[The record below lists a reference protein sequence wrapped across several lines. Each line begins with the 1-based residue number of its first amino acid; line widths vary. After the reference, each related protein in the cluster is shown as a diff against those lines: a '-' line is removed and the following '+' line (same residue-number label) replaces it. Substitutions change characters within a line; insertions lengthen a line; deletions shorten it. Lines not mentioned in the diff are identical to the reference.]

1 MTQIPPHQ
9 SLIQYYQLR
18 NSLIVLLNELADLA
32 QQRSLSIVV
41 DEWIDGRIPKSYIA
55 SNTDAFH
62 QLSLRAIIDEDIRQT
77 YKPFRV
83 AVVGEFTR
91 GKTTLLNALLE
102 QKILTSDRR
111 PNTATCTIL
120 KYGKIPH
127 IRVRYFDST
136 GLEALDINTQNLA
149 ADLVSYTSDAG
160 IDDEQYEARLQGDEK
175 SLADQIEGVH
185 VWLPAKF
192 LGQRGYELIDTPG
205 LGSIFDSHQV
215 ITYNAIPQMDAVLF
229 LTQFNALIGE
239 GELVFLGSLREY
251 VNRFL
256 FVLTKVDL
264 AQKEENP
271 HEAINK
277 AIDFTRS
284 VLTNQVQLPNPPIYP
299 ISGVAAAQDN
309 HYHKSGIIQLV
320 EALDQFISCSSGRE
334 RLLKLYRSANTY
346 HIWVEKD
353 IQRELEELNHQI
365 AQLAEAE
372 DQLKSKIDDIELFRG
387 DLNLLLKSQ
396 TEELEKRMLDGID
409 RLQER
414 LKLIVTEI
422 PINLQ
427 TKADEV
433 VHLWLKEQE
442 AVFRHDVQLLEN
454 STKFFLSKI
463 LFWAARSTLTLIPE
477 DLLLLDVMTKEI
489 NLSTTLVSL
498 TNVAKFLSDH
508 IKREFL
514 ASQLPPNQNLV
525 TDKATQLNVRN
536 QAESLF
542 RECVE
547 SLYIYLEAM
556 INRLVGYYLQLI
568 KQQTQL
574 IDEQRNKFQQSLN
587 LISQQNYS
595 INNIRQQLE
604 SIKLYLNINPKI

>member
-18 NSLIVLLNELADLA
+18 NRLIVLLNELVDLA

-41 DEWIDGRIPKSYIA
+41 DEWIDGWIPKSYIA
-55 SNTDAFH
+55 GNTDTFH
-62 QLSLRAIIDEDIRQT
+62 QLSLRAIVNEDIRQT
-77 YKPFRV
+77 YKPFRI

-136 GLEALDINTQNLA
+136 GLEPLDIHTQNLA
-149 ADLVSYTSDAG
+149 ADLVNYTSDAG
-160 IDDEQYEARLQGDEK
+160 MDEEKYEALLQGDEK

-185 VWLPAKF
+185 VWLPAEF

-205 LGSIFDSHQV
+205 LGSIFDSHQA
-215 ITYNAIPQMDAVLF
+215 IAYNAIPQMDAILF

-264 AQKEENP
+264 AQKEENSY
-271 HEAINK
+271 EAINK

-299 ISGVAAAQDN
+299 ISSVAAVQDN
-309 HYHKSGIIQLV
+309 QYDKSGIVQLV
-320 EALDQFISCSSGRE
+320 EALDRFISCSSGRE

-353 IQRELEELNHQI
+353 IQRELEDLNHQI
-365 AQLAEAE
+365 AELKEAE
-372 DQLKSKIDDIELFRG
+372 NQLISKINDIELSRS
-387 DLNLLLKSQ
+387 DLNFLLKTQ
-396 TEELEKRMLDGID
+396 TEELEKRLLENIYQLPDF
-409 RLQER
+409 
-414 LKLIVTEI
+414 LKAILTETT
-422 PINLQ
+422 INVH
-427 TKADEV
+427 KKVDEV
-433 VHLWLKEQE
+433 IHLWLKEQA
-442 AVFRHDVQLLEN
+442 AVFRYDIQLLEN
-454 STKFFLSKI
+454 STKFFVSKI
-463 LFWAARSTLTLIPE
+463 LFWACRSTMTFIPE
-477 DLLLLDVMTKEI
+477 DLLLLDVMIKEI
-489 NLSTTLVSL
+489 NFSTTLVSL
-498 TNVAKFLSDH
+498 TNVAKFVSDR
-508 IKREFL
+508 IKRELL
-514 ASQLPPNQNLV
+514 ASQLPHNQNIV
-525 TDKATQLNVRN
+525 IDKATELNVRH

-542 RECVE
+542 REWVE
-547 SLYIYLEAM
+547 SLYIYLEAI
-556 INRLVGYYLQLI
+556 INRVVSYYLQLI
-568 KQQTQL
+568 KKQIQL
-574 IDEQRNKFQQSLN
+574 IEEQRNKLQQRLN

-604 SIKLYLNINPKI
+604 SIKLYFK

>member
-18 NSLIVLLNELADLA
+18 NRLIVLLNELADIA

-55 SNTDAFH
+55 GNTNTFH
-62 QLSLRAIIDEDIRQT
+62 QLSLRAIVNEDIRQT
-77 YKPFRV
+77 YKPFRI

-102 QKILTSDRR
+102 QKILISDRR

-136 GLEALDINTQNLA
+136 GLEPLDIDTQNLA

-160 IDDEQYEARLQGDEK
+160 MDDEQYEARLQGDER

-185 VWLPAKF
+185 VWLPAEF

-271 HEAINK
+271 HQAINK

-284 VLTNQVQLPNPPIYP
+284 VLINQVQLSNPAIYP
-299 ISGVAAAQDN
+299 ISGVAAVQDN
-309 HYHKSGIIQLV
+309 QYDKSGIIQLV
-320 EALDQFISCSSGRE
+320 EALDQFISCSSGKE

-353 IQRELEELNHQI
+353 IQREFEELNHQI

-372 DQLKSKIDDIELFRG
+372 DQLGAKIDNIELFRG
-387 DLNLLLKSQ
+387 DLNFLLKSQ
-396 TEELEKRMLDGID
+396 TKELEKRLLDGID
-409 RLQER
+409 KLQER
-414 LKLIVTEI
+414 LKVMITEI

-427 TKADEV
+427 IKADEM

-442 AVFRHDVQLLEN
+442 AVFKHNVQLLEN
-454 STKFFLSKI
+454 STKFLLSKI
-463 LFWAARSTLTLIPE
+463 LFWADRPILTLIPE
-477 DLLLLDVMTKEI
+477 DLLLLDGMTQEI
-489 NLSTTLVSL
+489 NLTTTLVSL
-498 TNVAKFLSDH
+498 TNVAKLVSDI
-508 IKREFL
+508 IKRELL
-514 ASQLPPNQNLV
+514 ASQLPPHRNIV
-525 TDKATQLNVRN
+525 PDKATELNVRN
-536 QAESLF
+536 QTESLF
-542 RECVE
+542 REWVE
-547 SLYIYLEAM
+547 SIYIYLEDN
-556 INRLVGYYLQLI
+556 INRVVNYYLQLI
-568 KQQTQL
+568 KQQIHQ
-574 IDEQRNKFQQSLN
+574 INEQRQKFQQNLN
-587 LISQQNYS
+587 LISQQNNS

-604 SIKLYLNINPKI
+604 SIKLYLK

>member
-9 SLIQYYQLR
+9 SLLQYYQLR
-18 NSLIVLLNELADLA
+18 NRLIVLLNELADLA

-55 SNTDAFH
+55 GDTETFH
-62 QLSLRAIIDEDIRQT
+62 QLSLRAIVDEDIRQT

-102 QKILTSDRR
+102 QKTLISDRR

-136 GLEALDINTQNLA
+136 GLEPLDIHTQNLA
-149 ADLVSYTSDAG
+149 ADLVNYTSDAG
-160 IDDEQYEARLQGDEK
+160 MDEEKYEARLQGNEK
-175 SLADQIEGVH
+175 SLAEQIEGVH
-185 VWLPAKF
+185 VWLPAEF

-215 ITYNAIPQMDAVLF
+215 ITYNAIPQMDAILF

-239 GELVFLGSLREY
+239 GELVFLSSLREY

-284 VLTNQVQLPNPPIYP
+284 VLTNQVQLSNPPIYP
-299 ISGVAAAQDN
+299 ISGVAAVQDN
-309 HYHKSGIIQLV
+309 QYDKSGIIQLV
-320 EALDQFISCSSGRE
+320 EALDQFISCSSGKE

-346 HIWVEKD
+346 YIWVEKD
-353 IQRELEELNHQI
+353 IQREFEELNHKI
-365 AQLAEAE
+365 AELTEAE
-372 DQLKSKIDDIELFRG
+372 NQLISKINDIELSRD
-387 DLNLLLKSQ
+387 DLNLLLKTQ
-396 TEELEKRMLDGID
+396 TEELEKRLLEDIYQ
-409 RLQER
+409 LPEL
-414 LKLIVTEI
+414 LKVLITETT
-422 PINLQ
+422 INVH
-427 TKADEV
+427 TKVDEV
-433 VHLWLKEQE
+433 VNLWLQEQE
-442 AVFRHDVQLLEN
+442 AVFSHYIQFLEN
-454 STKFFLSKI
+454 ITKFIGSKI
-463 LFWAARSTLTLIPE
+463 LFWTGRSRLNLRPE

-489 NLSTTLVSL
+489 DFSTTLVSL
-498 TNVAKFLSDH
+498 TKIAMFVGDR
-508 IKREFL
+508 IKTEL
-514 ASQLPPNQNLV
+514 LVSQLPTELNL
-525 TDKATQLNVRN
+525 RN

-556 INRLVGYYLQLI
+556 INRVVSYYLQWI
-568 KQQTQL
+568 KQQIHL
-574 IDEQRNKFQQSLN
+574 IDEQRNKLQQHLN
-587 LISQQNYS
+587 LTSQQNYS
-595 INNIRQQLE
+595 IHNIRQNLE
-604 SIKLYLNINPKI
+604 NLKLYLK

>member
-1 MTQIPPHQ
+1 MTQIPPHE

-18 NSLIVLLNELADLA
+18 NRLIVLLNELADIA

-55 SNTDAFH
+55 GNTDTFH
-62 QLSLRAIIDEDIRQT
+62 QLSLRAIVNEDIRQT
-77 YKPFRV
+77 YKPFRI

-136 GLEALDINTQNLA
+136 GLEPLDIHTQNLA
-149 ADLVSYTSDAG
+149 ADLVSYTSDTG
-160 IDDEQYEARLQGDEK
+160 IDDEQYEARLQGDEQ

-185 VWLPAKF
+185 VWLPADF
-192 LGQRGYELIDTPG
+192 LSQRGYELIDTPG
-205 LGSIFDSHQV
+205 LGSVFDSHQV

-271 HEAINK
+271 HQAINK

-284 VLTNQVQLPNPPIYP
+284 VLINQVQLSNPSIYP
-299 ISGVAAAQDN
+299 ISGVAAVQDN
-309 HYHKSGIIQLV
+309 QYNKSGIIQLV
-320 EALDQFISCSSGRE
+320 EALDQFISCSSGKE

-353 IQRELEELNHQI
+353 IQREFEELNYQI
-365 AQLAEAE
+365 AKLAEAE
-372 DQLKSKIDDIELFRG
+372 DQLGSKIDNIELFRG
-387 DLNLLLKSQ
+387 DLNFLLKSQ
-396 TEELEKRMLDGID
+396 TKELEKRLLDGID
-409 RLQER
+409 QLQER
-414 LKLIVTEI
+414 LKVLITEI

-427 TKADEV
+427 IKADEM

-442 AVFRHDVQLLEN
+442 AVFKHNVQLLEN
-454 STKFFLSKI
+454 SIKFFLSKI
-463 LFWAARSTLTLIPE
+463 LFWAGRPTVTLIPE
-477 DLLLLDVMTKEI
+477 DLLLLDGMTKEI
-489 NLSTTLVSL
+489 NLTATLVSL
-498 TNVAKFLSDH
+498 TNVAKLVSDI
-508 IKREFL
+508 IKRELL
-514 ASQLPPNQNLV
+514 ASQLPPQQNIFP
-525 TDKATQLNVRN
+525 DKATELNVRN
-536 QAESLF
+536 QTESLF
-542 RECVE
+542 KEWVE
-547 SLYIYLEAM
+547 SIYIYLEDN
-556 INRLVGYYLQLI
+556 INRVVSYYLQLI
-568 KQQTQL
+568 KQQIHL
-574 IDEQRNKFQQSLN
+574 IDEQRQKFQQNLN
-587 LISQQNYS
+587 LISQQNNS

-604 SIKLYLNINPKI
+604 SIKLYLK